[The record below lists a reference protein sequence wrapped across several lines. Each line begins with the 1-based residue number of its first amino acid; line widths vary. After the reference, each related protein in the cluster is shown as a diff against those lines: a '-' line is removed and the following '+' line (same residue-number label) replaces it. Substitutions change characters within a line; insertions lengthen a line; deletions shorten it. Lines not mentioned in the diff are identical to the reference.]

1 MKKYIQTTEGLAA
14 IADEIRDMNLP
25 EYGIVIEIKMG
36 KRTTKQ
42 NSAMHK
48 YFTMLADTLNDA
60 GLDQRIVL
68 KNSVSI
74 DWTLESV
81 KKYLWGSIM
90 LAVTGKEHTSDLDR
104 NEIDKVYMQL
114 SRHLGERFG
123 VLCEFPSKERL

>member
-1 MKKYIQTTEGLAA
+1 MKKYIQTTEGLTA
-14 IADEIRDMNLP
+14 IADEIRNMNLP

-42 NSAMHK
+42 NNALHL
-48 YFTMLADTLNDA
+48 FCTQLATTLNDA

-68 KNSVSI
+68 KPGVSI
-74 DWTLESV
+74 DWSLESV

-123 VLCEFPSKERL
+123 VLVEFPSKERL